1 MSRDIIKV
9 SCHLATPIA
18 GDPPMLDA
26 LIEFEMAQRQGKA
39 EKIQR
44 SEPAPVY
51 GEIHIPMLRQQIGGL
66 LVPCCSSPIMVSQRQ
81 TTEHF
86 GKRLSVEHSN
96 LLSPRQRKKVAMGN
110 ATYKA
115 YHLPL
120 RLHRVDR
127 IVWFARATRRHTLK
141 LLKSVHSI
149 GKKRSQGYGRVDRW
163 EAERIEADL
172 SWYAPSDRGPVLMRP
187 LPLCADL
194 PDNLIGFRRDFGAVQ
209 PPMWH
214 RDRYIERVVPC

>member
-172 SWYAPSDRGPVLMRP
+172 SWYAPSDRGPVLMRSASQRLT
-187 LPLCADL
+187 LP
-194 PDNLIGFRRDFGAVQ
+194 
-209 PPMWH
+209 
-214 RDRYIERVVPC
+214 